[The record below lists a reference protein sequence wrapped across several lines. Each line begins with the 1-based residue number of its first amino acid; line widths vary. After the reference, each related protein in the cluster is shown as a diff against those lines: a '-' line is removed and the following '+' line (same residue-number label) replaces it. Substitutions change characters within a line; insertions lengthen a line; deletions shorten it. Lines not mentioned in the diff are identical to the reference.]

1 MKQTDVLIS
10 QIQGQLNAVSDLIRT
25 IKETHSSY
33 IVKLVV
39 TNQKDKALK
48 LIEES
53 LSDKNYLGE
62 SFKHLIA
69 DTIVADISES
79 IENFILD

>member
-10 QIQGQLNAVSDLIRT
+10 QIQGQLDAVNDLIKL
-25 IKETHSSY
+25 IMDTHSSY
-33 IVKLVV
+33 IVELVV
-39 TNQKDKALK
+39 TKKKDKALK

-69 DTIVADISES
+69 NTIMADIEISMAK
-79 IENFILD
+79 D

>member
-39 TNQKDKALK
+39 TKQKDKALK

-69 DTIVADISES
+69 NTIMADIEISMAK
-79 IENFILD
+79 D